1 MFKSGFVTIVGRPN
15 VGKSTLLN
23 YIMGEKLSIVSNKPQ
38 TTRNNIQTILT
49 GDDYQMIFVDT
60 PGIHKPK
67 HKLGEYMVN
76 SAKESTKDVDLVLFL
91 TNPDEEIGKGDKFIL
106 ETLRDKK
113 CPVFLVLNK
122 VDESTQDRVAKS
134 LEMYSKEFKFAEI
147 VPISAIKGKNVDV
160 LVELM
165 KKAMPEGPKYYP
177 DDMITDVQEK
187 FVVSEIIREK
197 ALRTLRDEVPHGIA
211 VDIIQMKQNEIGTYH
226 IEVDLICE
234 KDYHKGI
241 IIGKNGQTHKRIGEN
256 SRYELERFLRSKVN
270 LKIWVKVRKEWRDN
284 QLLLKELGYKANSK
298 K

>member
-91 TNPDEEIGKGDKFIL
+91 TNPDMEVGKGDKFIL
-106 ETLRDKK
+106 ETLREKK

-134 LEMYSKEFKFAEI
+134 LEMYSKEFNFAEI
-147 VPISAIKGKNVDV
+147 IPISAIKGKNVDK
-160 LVELM
+160 LIELM
-165 KKAMPEGPKYYP
+165 KSAMPEGPKYYP

-211 VDIIQMKQNEIGTYH
+211 VDIIQMKQSENGTYH

-234 KDYHKGI
+234 KDSHKGI
-241 IIGKNGQTHKRIGEN
+241 IIGKNGQTLKKIGET

-270 LKIWVKVRKEWRDN
+270 VKIWVKVRKEWRDN
-284 QLLLKELGYKANSK
+284 QLLLKELGYKSQK
-298 K
+298 

>member
-49 GDDYQMIFVDT
+49 DDDYQMIFVDT

-91 TNPDEEIGKGDKFIL
+91 TNPDEEIGRGDKFIL
-106 ETLRDKK
+106 ETLKDKK
-113 CPVFLVLNK
+113 CPIFLVLNK
-122 VDESTQDRVAKS
+122 IDESTQDRVAKS
-134 LEMYSKEFKFAEI
+134 LEMYAKEFNFAEI
-147 VPISAIKGKNVDV
+147 IPISAVKGKNVDK
-160 LVELM
+160 LLELM
-165 KKAMPEGPKYYP
+165 KKSMPEGPKYYP

-211 VDIIQMKQNEIGTYH
+211 VDIIQMKQNEKGTYH

-234 KDYHKGI
+234 KDSHKGI
-241 IIGKNGQTHKRIGEN
+241 IIGKNGQTLKRIGET
-256 SRYELERFLRSKVN
+256 SRYELEKFLRSKVN

-284 QLLLKELGYKANSK
+284 QLLLKELGYKAK

>member
-23 YIMGEKLSIVSNKPQ
+23 EIMGEKLSIVSNKPQ

-49 GDDYQMIFVDT
+49 GEDHQIVFVDT

-76 SAKESTKDVDLVLFL
+76 TAKESIKEADLVLFL
-91 TNPDEEIGKGDKFIL
+91 INPDEEIGRGDKFII
-106 ETLRDKK
+106 ETLKNQK
-113 CPVFLVLNK
+113 APVFLVVNK
-122 VDESTQDRVAKS
+122 IDEFTQDRVAKT
-134 LEMYSKEFKFAEI
+134 LQMYSQEMDFKEI
-147 VPISAIKGKNVDV
+147 IPISALKGKNVDR

-165 KKAMPEGPKYYP
+165 VGAMPEGPKYYP
-177 DDMITDVQEK
+177 DDMITDVQER

-197 ALRTLRDEVPHGIA
+197 ALRTLREEIPHGIA
-211 VDIIQMKQNEIGTYH
+211 VDIIQMKQSPSGTWH
-226 IEVDLICE
+226 IEVDMLCE
-234 KDYHKGI
+234 KDSHKGI
-241 IIGKNGQTHKRIGEN
+241 IIGKNGQCLKKIGETA
-256 SRYELERFLRSKVN
+256 RYEIERFLHDKVN

-284 QLLLKELGYKANSK
+284 QNLLKELGYKKVK